1 MSDLPVQSKNIGEQL
16 VRRYEEKFQMALGYE
31 LVRGHLS
38 YSNFLVAV
46 AEDVANSEKLSQA
59 FAASPATAMSCL
71 LMAAQCKLIPGSKY
85 QLFYL
90 IPRMM
95 SRKTASGWQKI
106 PEVTYQ
112 IGYKGL
118 MEMAK
123 RHPRVHSVTA
133 QVVYEGEE
141 FAFLPGEAKVIH
153 KWRGD
158 VDRSDDKLVAAYAR
172 CIITEPESTRAVH
185 DEPIF
190 ACMSRSELEKIRSRS
205 EAWKAGEQSWNGNPP
220 RRDSPWHT
228 DFSAMCRK
236 TVLRNL
242 LNGGSVPRDMGIG
255 GVLQNE
261 AEQDMPQMQQAELP
275 KASQVSNVRSM
286 LGIES
291 AEPIAFDFVE
301 DAFLAIDAAATLADL
316 QALTPRWQHFT
327 GSDAS
332 ELGVRYENRMNE
344 LERQ

>member
-1 MSDLPVQSKNIGEQL
+1 
-16 VRRYEEKFQMALGYE
+16 
-31 LVRGHLS
+31 
-38 YSNFLVAV
+38 
-46 AEDVANSEKLSQA
+46 
-59 FAASPATAMSCL
+59 
-71 LMAAQCKLIPGSKY
+71 
-85 QLFYL
+85 
-90 IPRMM
+90 
-95 SRKTASGWQKI
+95 
-106 PEVTYQ
+106 
-112 IGYKGL
+112 
-118 MEMAK
+118 
-123 RHPRVHSVTA
+123 
-133 QVVYEGEE
+133 
-141 FAFLPGEAKVIH
+141 
-153 KWRGD
+153 
-158 VDRSDDKLVAAYAR
+158 
-172 CIITEPESTRAVH
+172 
-185 DEPIF
+185 
-190 ACMSRSELEKIRSRS
+190 
-205 EAWKAGEQSWNGNPP
+205 
-220 RRDSPWHT
+220 
-228 DFSAMCRK
+228 MCRK